1 MSDASGVVLR
11 LDAGEVASVVD
22 VLCES
27 FFDYPVMRWVLAPA
41 SGGYADLLRDLL
53 RYFVTARVIRDEAL
67 LGIGRPGR
75 LDAAALVSRPGGLP
89 SPPELAVLREELWGR
104 LGREARVRY
113 EAFGAAGEPLQVD
126 APHLHLN
133 MVGVR
138 AAARGRGLGGR
149 LLEFVHE
156 MSSDDATSLG
166 VTLNTEDEANVPLYE
181 HFGYRLVGATTFGPG
196 LRTWGF
202 FRPDRDQTS
211 PS

>member
-11 LDAGEVASVVD
+11 LDPGEVASVVD

-75 LDAAALVSRPGGLP
+75 LDAVALVSRPGGLP

-113 EAFGAAGEPLQVD
+113 EAFGAACEPLQVD

-138 AAARGRGLGGR
+138 RRAQGRGLGRR
-149 LLEFVHE
+149 LIERVHE
-156 MSSDDATSLG
+156 LSRADPHSVG
-166 VTLNTEDEANVPLYE
+166 VTLTTEDPRNLALYE
-181 HFGYRLVGATTFGPG
+181 HLGYGIVGHAVVAAE
-196 LRTWGF
+196 LQTWGF
-202 FRPDRDQTS
+202 YRAD
-211 PS
+211 